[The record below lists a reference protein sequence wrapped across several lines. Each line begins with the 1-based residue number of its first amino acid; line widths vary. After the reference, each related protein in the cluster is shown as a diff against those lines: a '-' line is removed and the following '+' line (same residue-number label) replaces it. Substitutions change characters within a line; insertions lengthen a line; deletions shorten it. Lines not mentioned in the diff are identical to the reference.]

1 MTQKSNSVTIRD
13 VARQAKVSVATVSRY
28 INHSATV
35 SKEVG
40 KRLDKV
46 MTNLQYTPHAAARH
60 LASRK
65 THIVGLL
72 LTNMHNVFFGPM
84 VSGVESAVRENGY
97 NLIVATYLPNSH
109 KDGNVPPIGP
119 HNTDGLIVF
128 ANSLQGQQLKQLY
141 EKHFPV
147 VLVHRTPPESL
158 PLPYVTVENKA
169 ATRRLIDHL
178 IEVHGRRRI
187 MFLRGPADQEDSRW
201 RELGYQASLA
211 AHDLPYDPHLILN
224 GGFERD
230 IAYAAMK
237 EFLAGP
243 HPDFDA
249 VFSGDDD
256 AALGSMLALQ
266 EAGLRIPE
274 DIALVGF
281 DDQKLSAF
289 LTPQL
294 TTVRAP
300 TEVVGRVA
308 GDHLFALLKGATVN
322 RATLLPTDIILRRS
336 CGCITAPSDSKGGDH
351 RE

>member
-28 INHSATV
+28 INNSAPV
-35 SKEVG
+35 SGEVG

-65 THIVGLL
+65 TRVIGLL
-72 LTNMHNVFFGPM
+72 LTNMHNVFFGPLL
-84 VSGVESAVRENGY
+84 SGVESAVRENGY
-97 NLIVATYLPNSH
+97 NLIVATYLPNRH
-109 KDGNVPPIGP
+109 NDGNPPPIGP

-128 ANSLQGQQLKQLY
+128 ANSLLANQIKLLF
-141 EKHFPV
+141 EKNFPI

-158 PLPYVTVENKA
+158 PIPYVTVENKA

-187 MFLRGPADQEDSRW
+187 MFLRGPATQEDSRW
-201 RELGYQASLA
+201 RELGYQTSLS
-211 AHDLPYDPHLILN
+211 AHDIPYDPSLILN

-249 VFSGDDD
+249 VFSGDDE
-256 AALGSMLALQ
+256 AAHGTLLALQ
-266 EAGLRIPE
+266 DAGLRVPE
-274 DIALVGF
+274 DISLVGF
-281 DDQKLSAF
+281 DDQSLSAF

-300 TEVVGRVA
+300 TEAVGRVA
-308 GDHLFALLKGATVN
+308 GDHLFALLRGATVN

-336 CGCITAPSDSKGGDH
+336 CGCDAGPSDLQGGDH

>member
-28 INHSATV
+28 INHSAPV
-35 SKEVG
+35 SKAVG

-65 THIVGLL
+65 TQIIGLL

-308 GDHLFALLKGATVN
+308 GDHLFALLQGATVN

-336 CGCITAPSDSKGGDH
+336 CGCTTAPSDSKGGDH